1 MLFNWTPHIG
11 AAPDAGTALN
21 FFYNFTMA
29 TAQGN
34 NGGLYSAAAR
44 DAFIVSDLHDKGQS
58 TRTSCNA
65 FCHAEVRSV
74 QPLYREV
81 LLSWIIYQN
90 GWSMIMCVLIDH
102 SQF

>member
-1 MLFNWTPHIG
+1 MV
-11 AAPDAGTALN
+11 
-21 FFYNFTMA
+21 
-29 TAQGN
+29 
-34 NGGLYSAAAR
+34 
-44 DAFIVSDLHDKGQS
+44 AFIVQLHVMLLLSDLHDKGQS
-58 TRTSCNA
+58 TRASCNA

-90 GWSMIMCVLIDH
+90 GWSMIMCVLIDPCVLIDH